1 MKTPWVYG
9 IITRMKKVICIVLI
23 FVLIFAVCAVSFGCK
38 GKIKAGDDYRL
49 YQYDARTDK
58 FVRMGATLKFGK
70 GFSTFEYT
78 FGDGDLT
85 IYGGVEQTKD
95 PDTFIIS
102 CGEEA
107 VALVT
112 ERYRQSMVEGGA
124 TQNQLDAF
132 DAISATL
139 TPKSQYFYYDGRLF
153 TGDAVEMFRVAEDN
167 SDAFE
172 GLYRMDSS
180 SDIVRVRGG
189 FIYAEDDNGEYAKK
203 TGRYTISRGMMTI
216 VSLDDEGKD
225 RYQNGVLMRKRYFM
239 AKITLPSDGTL
250 LGTTMEEQ
258 MKSSAFV
265 SKINTDISDYSGKT
279 IAVLCDSFLS
289 NGLK

>member
-1 MKTPWVYG
+1 
-9 IITRMKKVICIVLI
+9 MKKVVCIVLI
-23 FVLIFAVCAVSFGCK
+23 FVFIFAVCALSFGCK
-38 GKIKAGDDYRL
+38 GKIKSGEDYRL

-58 FVRMGATLKFGK
+58 FIQMGATLKFSK
-70 GFSTFEYT
+70 NFSTFEYT
-78 FGDGDLT
+78 FGEGDLT
-85 IYGGVEQTKD
+85 IYGGVEQTKN
-95 PDTFIIS
+95 PDTYVIS

-112 ERYRQSMVEGGA
+112 QRYRQSMVDNGA
-124 TQNQLDAF
+124 TQSQLDAF
-132 DAISATL
+132 DAVSATM
-139 TPKSQYFYYDGRLF
+139 TPKSQYFYYAGKMF
-153 TGDAVEMFRVAEDN
+153 TGDAVEMFRCAEAN

-180 SDIVRVRGG
+180 TDIVRVRGG
-189 FIYAEDDNGEYAKK
+189 FIYKADDKGEYTEK
-203 TGRYTISRGMMTI
+203 TGRYTISRDIMTV
-216 VSLDDEGKD
+216 VSLDENGKD

-250 LGTTMEEQ
+250 LGTSMEEQ

-289 NGLK
+289 NGLN